1 MRLSDI
7 SSLALSLGLALSNAA
22 HAAVI
27 KTSQNV
33 CTVRANGN
41 HKDDVPN
48 ILRAFHQCG
57 NGGKI
62 IFPEDQS
69 YWIATRLN
77 PVIND
82 VVIEWRGK
90 WTVSNSF
97 NPTGARADQQSS
109 PRTWITGA
117 TIHTQ
122 LLSRTTTPASSS
134 PDITSPSMDTA
145 RVALMETAMSGIRL
159 KQEIRS
165 QEDRC
170 LLFSGTC
177 PRST

>member
-1 MRLSDI
+1 MRLI
-7 SSLALSLGLALSNAA
+7 GIPSLTLCLGLALASAA

-27 KTSQNV
+27 KSGSNV
-33 CTVRANGN
+33 CTVKANGN

-48 ILRAFHQCG
+48 ILKAFHECG

-90 WTVSNSF
+90 WTVSRHPHLHRRQN
-97 NPTGARADQQSS
+97 
-109 PRTWITGA
+109 
-117 TIHTQ
+117 
-122 LLSRTTTPASSS
+122 
-134 PDITSPSMDTA
+134 
-145 RVALMETAMSGIRL
+145 
-159 KQEIRS
+159 
-165 QEDRC
+165 
-170 LLFSGTC
+170 
-177 PRST
+177 